1 MKRRDQWRAVLDTE
15 VKRWSEKSYDQLR
28 VELSDIQNYEVE
40 FASKPHQ
47 VEVELLEN
55 TGEYVHVD
63 VRVDDGT
70 LPWSICPVG
79 SSFVRKRIP

>member
-1 MKRRDQWRAVLDTE
+1 MKRRERWRAVLDTE

-28 VELSDIQNYEVE
+28 VELSDFQNYEVE
-40 FASKPHQ
+40 FASKLHQ

-55 TGEYVHVD
+55 TGEYIQVD

-70 LPWSICPVG
+70 VPWSICPVC
-79 SSFVRKRIP
+79 SSFVRTRIP